1 MTTTRQTR
9 HRPTGLIL
17 PGLAIAALLALT
29 STPAPASAATARPG
43 LSERATSSTDCQNW
57 YVLGLH
63 GLGQGPQPGGGT
75 KESPQLTAF
84 AADLSA
90 DGPTY
95 GYAVEQDVPYPTVS
109 VSWQDAAGVFNQG
122 PLWQNVQQ
130 GVADLQSAVTNLTST
145 CPGSLISLFG
155 YSEGAWIINVWEQQ
169 YPAEA
174 AHIYSAGL
182 IGDPCYA
189 DIPGDAGLARL
200 FTGSCGSAADY
211 IVGET
216 NIQPTNSDCLPY
228 DPVCGAP
235 YLGSNS
241 YKLALAQLATAA
253 TCSIY
258 NGCPHYLY
266 VPDGDVAN
274 MASWMLSDTT

>member
-1 MTTTRQTR
+1 M
-9 HRPTGLIL
+9 GEG
-17 PGLAIAALLALT
+17 PGYQGDTNRSPELA
-29 STPAPASAATARPG
+29 
-43 LSERATSSTDCQNW
+43 
-57 YVLGLH
+57 
-63 GLGQGPQPGGGT
+63 
-75 KESPQLTAF
+75 AF
-84 AADLSA
+84 ANDLTA

-95 GYAVEQDVPYPTVS
+95 GYAVEQDVPYPTIS

-130 GVADLQSAVTNLTST
+130 GVADLQAAVTSLISA

-174 AHIYSAGL
+174 GQIYSAGL

-189 DIPGDAGLARL
+189 DSIGDAGLARL
-200 FTGSCGSAADY
+200 FTGTCGSGADY
-211 IVGET
+211 AVGET
-216 NIQPTNSDCLPY
+216 NIQPTNSDCLSY
-228 DPVCGAP
+228 DPVCGVP
-235 YLGSNS
+235 YLGANS
-241 YKLALAQLATAA
+241 YNLALAQLATAA
-253 TCSIY
+253 TCSLY

-266 VPDGDVAN
+266 VQDGDVAN

>member
-169 YPAEA
+169 YPARSSPYLQRGTDRRPLLRGHPRRRRA
-174 AHIYSAGL
+174 
-182 IGDPCYA
+182 
-189 DIPGDAGLARL
+189 
-200 FTGSCGSAADY
+200 SAALH
-211 IVGET
+211 GFLRFW
-216 NIQPTNSDCLPY
+216 LPI
-228 DPVCGAP
+228 
-235 YLGSNS
+235 
-241 YKLALAQLATAA
+241 T
-253 TCSIY
+253 
-258 NGCPHYLY
+258 
-266 VPDGDVAN
+266 
-274 MASWMLSDTT
+274 

>member
-1 MTTTRQTR
+1 MSFVRYRSTRFM
-9 HRPTGLIL
+9 L
-17 PGLAIAALLALT
+17 PGLAVAALLALAG
-29 STPAPASAATARPG
+29 SALPASAATARPG
-43 LSERATSSTDCQNW
+43 ATGTAASTDCQAW

-63 GLGQGPQPGGGT
+63 GLGEGPEPSGGT
-75 KESPQLTAF
+75 KESQELAAF
-84 AADLSA
+84 ASDLLA

-95 GYAVEQDVPYPTVS
+95 GYAVEQPVPYPTIS

-130 GVADLQSAVTNLTST
+130 GVADLQAAVNYYTST

-169 YPAEA
+169 HPDEA
-174 AHIYSAGL
+174 SQIYSAGL

-189 DIPGDAGLARL
+189 DAAGDAGLARL

-211 IVGET
+211 IVGES
-216 NIQPTNSDCLPY
+216 NIQPTNSDCING
-228 DPVCGAP
+228 DPVCGVP
-235 YLGSNS
+235 YLGSTS
-241 YKLALAQLATAA
+241 VGLAVAQLATAA
-253 TCSIY
+253 GCAIN
-258 NGCPHYLY
+258 NGCAHYQY
-266 VPDGDVAN
+266 VNDGDVAD